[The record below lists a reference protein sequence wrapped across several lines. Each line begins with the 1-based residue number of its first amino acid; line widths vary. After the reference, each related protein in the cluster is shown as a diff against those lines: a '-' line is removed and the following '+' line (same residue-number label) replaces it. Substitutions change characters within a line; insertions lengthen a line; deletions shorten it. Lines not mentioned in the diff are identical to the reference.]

1 MTSPFRQLLASIL
14 TINPIVSRIIKTRRS
29 FIVVFIVSTSIFL
42 GTLLVVQDKINTTE
56 YTREHDRLSYAIN
69 LTIRSIVDKASSNIN
84 WDDAVEHISV
94 NFDKDWA
101 DANIGSYFIAVQGFD
116 FVQLINANNE
126 AIYHSVTASGLSDPD
141 LAIIRRQMTS
151 ALSEVRRQEK
161 ERPSLRAGPLYKTFI
176 TTPIY
181 QTRTVQV
188 HGDHYIVTAMLV
200 QPDFGRAAAPQRSAI
215 AILGSRLEGK
225 VIDDIANIL
234 ALRSPHLRVLTTDV
248 DAASS
253 SREAGLKL
261 PGSVTDHTVT
271 RVLWEP
277 SRPGDSLALLLATP
291 LLFLALLPLYLLQLG
306 RAYAISDQAKTD
318 FLARMGHE
326 IRTPLGGIISLI
338 TLLEH
343 SRPSKEQ
350 LNVLRTMESSAQSLM
365 RILNHIVDTV
375 RIGAQR
381 LRLVQS
387 PVAPALLLE
396 EVAGLFLASAHAQGL
411 TLSCFVSASIR
422 GKYLLDNDRL
432 RECLCN
438 IVSNAINYTP
448 AGKVILRLELVK
460 GADGPNLVFTISDT
474 GVGIGA
480 DDLRRLGKPFIQ
492 ATAAGDTANSGAGLG
507 LSITRELIE
516 LMGGEMSI
524 SSRPQA
530 GTDVTLKI
538 PAIFLGPRQRN
549 EAIYSLLKGVE
560 ILCLSRDEME
570 IQFIKENCESIGAT
584 FVSRNLPTL
593 ELGDINHNT
602 LIIGPKEI
610 YDDLVPIIDRYGK
623 LSARLVPAVLLAQQ
637 DFAVDVSPR
646 PGILVTTALARARIL
661 DAIARALGRAPV
673 AEPQQSV
680 PDLQMP
686 ATACSREEAIA
697 AGCLILVVDDHPV
710 NRLVFEKQMALIGR
724 YTDSVAGG
732 DQALEAIDANDYA
745 IVFTDCAMPGIDGYT
760 LARRIRKLPGPKAAL
775 PIIAITANKSP
786 DEQQTCLQAGM
797 NDCVVKPVP
806 IETLRQVL
814 LKWLPRTAAPGG
826 LPADHV
832 FEIPRL
838 PPPIPENEAER
849 LDALNDSCI
858 LDTPPESEFD
868 AITALASSVCR
879 TPIALFS
886 LVDTDRC

>member
-1 MTSPFRQLLASIL
+1 M
-14 TINPIVSRIIKTRRS
+14 
-29 FIVVFIVSTSIFL
+29 
-42 GTLLVVQDKINTTE
+42 
-56 YTREHDRLSYAIN
+56 
-69 LTIRSIVDKASSNIN
+69 
-84 WDDAVEHISV
+84 
-94 NFDKDWA
+94 
-101 DANIGSYFIAVQGFD
+101 
-116 FVQLINANNE
+116 
-126 AIYHSVTASGLSDPD
+126 
-141 LAIIRRQMTS
+141 
-151 ALSEVRRQEK
+151 
-161 ERPSLRAGPLYKTFI
+161 
-176 TTPIY
+176 
-181 QTRTVQV
+181 
-188 HGDHYIVTAMLV
+188 
-200 QPDFGRAAAPQRSAI
+200 
-215 AILGSRLEGK
+215 
-225 VIDDIANIL
+225 
-234 ALRSPHLRVLTTDV
+234 
-248 DAASS
+248 
-253 SREAGLKL
+253 
-261 PGSVTDHTVT
+261 
-271 RVLWEP
+271 
-277 SRPGDSLALLLATP
+277 
-291 LLFLALLPLYLLQLG
+291 
-306 RAYAISDQAKTD
+306 
-318 FLARMGHE
+318 
-326 IRTPLGGIISLI
+326 
-338 TLLEH
+338 
-343 SRPSKEQ
+343 
-350 LNVLRTMESSAQSLM
+350 
-365 RILNHIVDTV
+365 
-375 RIGAQR
+375 
-381 LRLVQS
+381 
-387 PVAPALLLE
+387 
-396 EVAGLFLASAHAQGL
+396 
-411 TLSCFVSASIR
+411 
-422 GKYLLDNDRL
+422 
-432 RECLCN
+432 
-438 IVSNAINYTP
+438 
-448 AGKVILRLELVK
+448 RLELVK

-560 ILCLSRDEME
+560 ILCLSSDEME

-593 ELGDINHNT
+593 ELDDINHNT

-886 LVDTDRC
+886 LVDTDRQWFKSRVGLEVTETPRRISFCGYTVHIEKTLQVEDALTDPRFADNPLVNQDPKIRAYMGAPVRSPGGYVLGTLCVIDRRPRTFSVAQRDVLESLADVTAKLLAVRTKAPGDPARGDINARSQDFGPTREGMVANDEQFFDIAVARTFFGADGPGLDVALRAFREGIEADLAALKSAIAVGGIEDLWNIVHRLKAPARYMGADRLAIACEELGQLPKTTNWPEIVSLTTHLTTIGEAVVQALIAESWKLKTGNDQELSAPVADAAATKVPSQ